1 MVLKSYNVHVF
12 LNSFELIIFQTME
25 LSSFIHLTT
34 YHCCTLTKYF
44 CRYSEYFYN
53 CSCFFFE
60 RAYIVLI
67 SYLVMARYQ
76 YK

>member
-34 YHCCTLTKYF
+34 YHCCTLNIF
-44 CRYSEYFYN
+44 VDILNIFIIVHG
-53 CSCFFFE
+53 FFFE
-60 RAYIVLI
+60 RAYIV
-67 SYLVMARYQ
+67 
-76 YK
+76 

>member
-34 YHCCTLTKYF
+34 YHLLNIF
-44 CRYSEYFYN
+44 VDILNIFIIVHSFF
-53 CSCFFFE
+53 FFFE

-67 SYLVMARYQ
+67 FYLVMARYQ